1 MVATKKELIEL
12 VAEKA
17 EFTKKDA
24 EKAINATLDAIK
36 ELTAE
41 KDAVSL
47 IGFGKFEKRH
57 RAERQGQN
65 PQTKQTITIPASTT
79 VGFNVGASF
88 KEAVK

>member
-12 VAEKA
+12 VAKKA

-24 EKAINATLDAIK
+24 EKAINATLDSIK
-36 ELTAE
+36 ELTVE

-47 IGFGKFEKRH
+47 IGFGKFEKRQ

-65 PQTKQTITIPASTT
+65 PQTKEKITIPASTT
-79 VGFNVGASF
+79 VGFKPGALF

>member
-12 VAEKA
+12 VAKKA

-24 EKAINATLDAIK
+24 EKAINATLDSIK

-41 KDAVSL
+41 NGAVSL

-57 RAERQGQN
+57 RAARQGQN

-79 VGFNVGASF
+79 VGFKVGASF

>member
-12 VAEKA
+12 VAKKA

-24 EKAINATLDAIK
+24 EKAINATLDSIK
-36 ELTAE
+36 ELTA
-41 KDAVSL
+41 KKGAVSL
-47 IGFGKFEKRH
+47 IVFGKSEKRP
-57 RAERQGQN
+57 RSARQRQN

-79 VGFNVGASF
+79 VGFKVGASF